1 MIPARGRACVPKVC
15 RRGAAA
21 LALLLAVAAAAAR
34 AEARVFVF
42 GVDGAAWPRLDAGI
56 ASGEL
61 PSFAALAAR
70 GVTAE
75 METVEPV
82 ISPTVWTSLATGRS
96 PEAHGVTDFFRNRT
110 HVRVPTVFERLAQRG
125 LRVGL
130 YDWLVTWPPRTLPN
144 GFVIPDWLRR
154 DERVTPPDVFAR
166 AGLLPYAYSM
176 VGVRTLAD
184 FDANA
189 RREAAEKP
197 AHFLALARAFELD
210 VAAVAFYAVDATGH
224 RFWRASFP
232 GEFSTPRTA
241 EEERFPRAIPDAY
254 RGIDAALG
262 TVLAALE
269 PADSL
274 VVVSDHGFRADPS
287 PRRVWSLRLLDAP
300 GRLGLDPAREGFAI
314 DGEFL
319 AVLLRVLPGPA
330 EKREPAVA
338 RLAASLDSIR
348 TPAGEPVLAV
358 DVLPVAER
366 PPEARGT
373 LWQRVRAWGLRQ
385 FLYYAFGVVLDRPAY
400 AYLLARPLDAALS
413 PLWPDGEL
421 VAGGRRLPIGEL
433 FRVDDFTG
441 AHDDTAV
448 FLAAGGPL
456 AHSPRRDRVSV
467 LDVAPLLFYLAGAPV
482 PDDLERGVPV
492 RLLDPAALTERPVQS
507 VAAADLP
514 GLPAEREGSEVDDAV
529 LMERLRALGY
539 VE

>member
-1 MIPARGRACVPKVC
+1 M
-15 RRGAAA
+15 
-21 LALLLAVAAAAAR
+21 
-34 AEARVFVF
+34 FVF
-42 GVDGAAWPRLDAGI
+42 GVDGAAWPQLDAGI

-96 PEAHGVTDFFRNRT
+96 PETHGVTDFFRNRT
-110 HVRVPTVFERLAQRG
+110 HVRVATVFERLAQRG

-166 AGLLPYAYSM
+166 AGLSPYAYSM
-176 VGVRTLAD
+176 SGVRALAD

-197 AHFLALARAFELD
+197 GRFLALARAFELD
-210 VAAVAFYAVDATGH
+210 VAAVTFYSVDATGH

-241 EEERFPRAIPDAY
+241 EEARFPRAIPEAY
-254 RGIDAALG
+254 RGVDAALG
-262 TVLAALE
+262 QVMAALE

-300 GRLGLDPAREGFAI
+300 GLLGVDPARDAFAI
-314 DGEFL
+314 DGEFM
-319 AVLLRVLPGPA
+319 AVVLRVLPGPA
-330 EKREPAVA
+330 EKREPTVA
-338 RLAASLDSIR
+338 QLAASLASIR
-348 TPAGEPVLAV
+348 TPAGEPALAV

-366 PPEARGT
+366 PPEAQGT

-385 FLYYAFGVVLDRPAY
+385 LLYYAFGVALDRPAY
-400 AYLLARPLDAALS
+400 AYLLARPVDAALA

-421 VAGGRRLPIGEL
+421 VVGGARRPIGEL

-441 AHDDTAV
+441 AHEDTAI
-448 FLAAGGPL
+448 FLAAGGPV
-456 AHSPRRDRVSV
+456 ARSSQRDRVSV

-492 RLLDPAALTERPVQS
+492 RLLDAAALAERPVRS
-507 VAAADLP
+507 APGAELP
-514 GLPAEREGSEVDDAV
+514 GLPPEPEGSEVDDAA